1 MHSYSRTRSKF
12 DISHRIDGG
21 NHSMVLKSD
30 EILKTRRGIRG
41 EGIDDFHTLKLPDV
55 LQVFTKQG

>member
-1 MHSYSRTRSKF
+1 
-12 DISHRIDGG
+12 
-21 NHSMVLKSD
+21 MVLKSD